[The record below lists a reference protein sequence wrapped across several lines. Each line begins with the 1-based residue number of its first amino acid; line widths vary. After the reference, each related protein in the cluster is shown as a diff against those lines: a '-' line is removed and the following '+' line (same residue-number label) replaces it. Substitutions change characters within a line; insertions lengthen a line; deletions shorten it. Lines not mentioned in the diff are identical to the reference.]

1 MEIDSEALADR
12 PHVWR
17 LDVRGE
23 LDLATAHQLDEAI
36 QHAVDE
42 GARTVLL
49 DLGAVSFLDSSGM
62 RSIVQASQRLEEQGG
77 RVAWIGLS
85 PAAERIFDLT
95 GVLER
100 LPRLSGRA
108 HLTSPSRRQPAVAS
122 LTFVRMP
129 LIEGQRRGRDAVDH
143 GAIGAGSARATSEGS
158 RVPPWDERRATD
170 RRLTGRPRWLRAPPR
185 RPRAPAVRTA
195 RPPCP

>member
-12 PHVWR
+12 PNVWR

-49 DLGAVSFLDSSGM
+49 DLGAVTFLDSSGM

-100 LPRLSGRA
+100 L
-108 HLTSPSRRQPAVAS
+108 
-122 LTFVRMP
+122 
-129 LIEGQRRGRDAVDH
+129 RD
-143 GAIGAGSARATSEGS
+143 SAAEPT
-158 RVPPWDERRATD
+158 
-170 RRLTGRPRWLRAPPR
+170 
-185 RPRAPAVRTA
+185 
-195 RPPCP
+195 